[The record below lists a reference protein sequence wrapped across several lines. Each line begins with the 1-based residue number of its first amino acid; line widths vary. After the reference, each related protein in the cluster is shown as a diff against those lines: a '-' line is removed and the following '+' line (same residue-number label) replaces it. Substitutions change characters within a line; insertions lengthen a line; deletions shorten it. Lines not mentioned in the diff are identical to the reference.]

1 MESLT
6 NKAAKA
12 RIDTAIYDLKQKF
25 SDFIYPLSKLKWEER
40 KGNTPKRE
48 LFSTDGLCVYY
59 DPERLLLYGKDQLQ
73 YEIMHVVFHG
83 LLDHFSMKDDYPEK
97 TYRDLCMDAQ
107 VCFLLSQ
114 SAFFYRSA
122 GFGMAHTKEIFQNDY
137 SLAQYHRLQGNPK
150 VRANM
155 NFYRSVCNVDDHSAW
170 DEEKTASHGEKV
182 KIFWK
187 QAKELAGIE
196 SESSFQK
203 MLSITLK
210 ANENCKEET
219 FKVGKGGT
227 QNYRELLKEL
237 LHVREVCKEE
247 EDSIDP
253 MFYHYGFTLYEDVPL
268 IEPMESCEKPAL
280 HTLAIAVDVSGSC
293 TREEIMKS
301 FWGETNE
308 CICQMKQSHAEGQV
322 LLLQCDDAIRWE
334 EQVALNEYVSKE
346 EEIKVHGFGGTSF
359 IPVFNRIAELEK
371 EGMCVDALIYLT
383 DGLGFYP
390 QKKPDYPVYFV
401 LPREDDRAMEMI
413 PDWIETVH
421 LEKGERG

>member
-1 MESLT
+1 MEDLT

-12 RIDTAIYDLKQKF
+12 RIDAALYDLKNKF
-25 SDFIYPLSKLKWEER
+25 PDFIYPLSKLKWKER
-40 KGNTPKRE
+40 KCNPQDRE
-48 LFSTDGLCVYY
+48 LFSTDGLCIYY
-59 DPERLLLYGKDQLQ
+59 DPKRLLLYGKEQLQ

-83 LLDHFSMKDDYPEK
+83 LLDHFSMKDDYSEK

-114 SAFFYRSA
+114 SAFFNRNA

-137 SLAQYHRLQGNPK
+137 SMAQYHRLQCNPK
-150 VRANM
+150 VGANIS
-155 NFYRSVCNVDDHSAW
+155 FYRSACNVDDHRAW
-170 DEEKTASHGEKV
+170 DEKKTASHGEMV
-182 KIFWK
+182 KIFWG
-187 QAKELAGIE
+187 QAKELAGID
-196 SESSFQK
+196 SENSFRK

-219 FKVGKGGT
+219 FKVGKGGK
-227 QNYRELLKEL
+227 QNYRDLLKKL
-237 LHVREVCKEE
+237 FRVREVCKEE

-253 MFYHYGFTLYEDVPL
+253 MFYHYGLTLYEDVPL
-268 IEPMESCEKPAL
+268 IEPMETCEKPAL
-280 HTLAIAVDVSGSC
+280 NTLVIAVDVSGSC
-293 TREEIMKS
+293 TREDIMKS

-308 CICQMKQSHAEGQV
+308 CICQMRQNYVEGQI

-334 EQVALNEYVSKE
+334 EQIKLNEYVPKE
-346 EEIKVHGFGGTSF
+346 EVIKVHGCGGTNF
-359 IPVFNRIAELEK
+359 APVFNRIEELEK

-390 QKKPDYPVYFV
+390 REQPDYPVYFV